1 MRNLA
6 SRASAIRLLT
16 VGAGVL
22 AAGAAISVPAYAATS
37 PAPSAISVPP
47 AATAASSASSAT
59 FKIFNPPSQSGA
71 PSGSPEA
78 LTGVYA
84 ASPTDVWAV
93 GGATGDPF
101 EHWNGTSW
109 TGQGLPAGLCTQGDT
124 SGALLT
130 TNQCGVSFITGG
142 AEADNL
148 RAAIHRADP
157 VLSRCESAIGAVEIT
172 RMITLGNGSLRRADG
187 GGDRVPAA
195 SVNGRGPHR

>member
-6 SRASAIRLLT
+6 SRASAIRLVT

-37 PAPSAISVPP
+37 SAPSAVAVPP

-59 FKIFNPPSQSGA
+59 FNIFNPPSQTGA
-71 PSGSPEA
+71 PSGSPEG

-109 TGQGLPAGLCTQGDT
+109 TGQGLPAGLCTAGDT
-124 SGALLT
+124 NGALLT
-130 TNQCGVSFITGG
+130 SNQCGVSFITGTS
-142 AEADNL
+142 ADN
-148 RAAIHRADP
+148 
-157 VLSRCESAIGAVEIT
+157 IT
-172 RMITLGNGSLRRADG
+172 ADG
-187 GGDRVPAA
+187 TGIIDTGTSDVDE
-195 SVNGRGPHR
+195 SVAFTSTAPRGRR